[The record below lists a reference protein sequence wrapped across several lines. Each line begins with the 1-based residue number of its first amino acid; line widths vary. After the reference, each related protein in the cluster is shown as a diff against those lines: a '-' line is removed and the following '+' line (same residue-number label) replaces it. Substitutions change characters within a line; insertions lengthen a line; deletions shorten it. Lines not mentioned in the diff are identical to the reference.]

1 MTKNNKNNNI
11 SINTK
16 KKNSLSKVK
25 KSIKKNNI
33 IKKGEYYLIHN
44 NGGRSFVVVIKNK
57 SLKVYKRIWDNEI
70 YEIINPN
77 KLLKFRDYTNTRKD
91 KEYII
96 YTSIE
101 LSLIHI

>member
-33 IKKGEYYLIHN
+33 IKK
-44 NGGRSFVVVIKNK
+44 R
-57 SLKVYKRIWDNEI
+57 
-70 YEIINPN
+70 
-77 KLLKFRDYTNTRKD
+77 
-91 KEYII
+91 
-96 YTSIE
+96 
-101 LSLIHI
+101 